1 MICDDCERA
10 YHLSCITPTLLKEPI
25 YSWICRSCIVA
36 TGKFFG
42 FKDNEEPRN
51 LIEFKK
57 KADRFKQDYLAEK
70 VLSDNDIENEFWKL
84 TESPFED
91 VTVEYGADL
100 HTSIHGR
107 YVRHHSF
114 VKY

>member
-10 YHLSCITPTLLKEPI
+10 YHLSCVSPSLSKEPV
-25 YSWICRSCIVA
+25 YSWICRSCIVT

-42 FKDNEEPRN
+42 FKDNESPRN
-51 LIEFKK
+51 LNDFKK
-57 KADRFKQDYLAEK
+57 QADDFKLNYLAQEG
-70 VLSDNDIENEFWKL
+70 LTENDIEKEFWKL

-107 YVRHHSF
+107 
-114 VKY
+114 